1 MTQQNMPQTG
11 AQTGQGQMTGT
22 MSQQGQ
28 MGQQGVD
35 AQLIEQAGQNFE
47 YDLTGELRTALEDFE
62 KVADVTRWCI
72 DQMIEEGPQMAT
84 CIRVCQDI
92 GDLAELNDRLIAR
105 DSIYGLEAA
114 MLFASVAEDG
124 LQEIQRHQNPHCQET
139 AAVINRALDSTYQLL
154 ETFGQ
159 PQLVRQVEQQLHR
172 AHEQFEQTE
181 MQAPA
186 AQGMQ
191 GGQMGQ
197 QGGQMGQQGGQMSQ
211 QSPQQMG
218 QQPQQQM
225 SGQMQ
230 QPQQW

>member
-1 MTQQNMPQTG
+1 MPQTG
-11 AQTGQGQMTGT
+11 AQTGRGQMT
-22 MSQQGQ
+22 GQ
-28 MGQQGVD
+28 MGQQETQ
-35 AQLIEQAGQNFE
+35 AQLVQQTGQDFE

-84 CIRVCQDI
+84 CIRICQDI

-159 PQLVRQVEQQLHR
+159 PQLVQQVEQQLHQ
-172 AHEQFEQTE
+172 AHEQFEQA
-181 MQAPA
+181 QVQSPA
-186 AQGMQ
+186 VQGQQ
-191 GGQMGQ
+191 GQTGRPMGQQPQQMGQ
-197 QGGQMGQQGGQMSQ
+197 QPS
-211 QSPQQMG
+211 QQMG
-218 QQPQQQM
+218 QQPQQTG
-225 SGQMQ
+225 GQFQ

>member
-1 MTQQNMPQTG
+1 MSQQQMPQTG
-11 AQTGQGQMTGT
+11 AQTGRGQMTG
-22 MSQQGQ
+22 Q
-28 MGQQGVD
+28 MGQREEQ
-35 AQLIEQAGQNFE
+35 AQLVQQTGQNFE

-84 CIRVCQDI
+84 CIRICQDI

-139 AAVINRALDSTYQLL
+139 VSVINRALDSTYQLL

-159 PQLVRQVEQQLHR
+159 PQLIQQVQQQLHQ
-172 AHEQFEQTE
+172 AHEQFEQAQV
-181 MQAPA
+181 QAPA
-186 AQGMQ
+186 AQG
-191 GGQMGQ
+191 QMGQ
-197 QGGQMGQQGGQMSQ
+197 
-211 QSPQQMG
+211 PMG

-225 SGQMQ
+225 GQQPPQQMGQQPRQQMGGQMQ